1 MLVVL
6 AGGELFTGN
15 TLFLPRYATEKLR
28 LSGCF
33 GIGPSSM
40 WEI

>member
-15 TLFLPRYATEKLR
+15 TLILAAVCDRKVK